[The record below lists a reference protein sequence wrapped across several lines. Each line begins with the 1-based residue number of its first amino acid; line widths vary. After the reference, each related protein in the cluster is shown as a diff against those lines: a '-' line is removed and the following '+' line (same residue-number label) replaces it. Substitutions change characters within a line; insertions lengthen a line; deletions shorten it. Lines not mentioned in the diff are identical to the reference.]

1 MACLPLTKLPNKA
14 TFEYAL
20 KQADLL
26 IVGDISPQHAVY
38 EMKGF
43 DNEEAMASR
52 APLDDVHRFTKS
64 ALQQAKKQGLTTV
77 LVPLRMP
84 YIAKEMQPHTD
95 IAIATFSYNVDSEIY
110 SPIFDALIETILG
123 LNRPNDYVPVQ
134 WSGAS
139 E

>member
-64 ALQQAKKQGLTTV
+64 ALQQAKNKGL
-77 LVPLRMP
+77 PR
-84 YIAKEMQPHTD
+84 
-95 IAIATFSYNVDSEIY
+95 F
-110 SPIFDALIETILG
+110 
-123 LNRPNDYVPVQ
+123 
-134 WSGAS
+134 
-139 E
+139 